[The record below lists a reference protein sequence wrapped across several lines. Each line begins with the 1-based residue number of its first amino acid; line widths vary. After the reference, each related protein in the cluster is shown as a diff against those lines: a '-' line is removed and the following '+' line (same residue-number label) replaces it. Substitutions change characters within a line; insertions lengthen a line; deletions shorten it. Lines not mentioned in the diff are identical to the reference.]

1 MDRYRT
7 ARRIW
12 EASALNKA
20 VLLALLALSA
30 CRDPK
35 SDTVAS
41 KDSAA
46 AADTKILDTT
56 FVLHKTTTDSGFVY
70 RGRIIVSDSTKSDR
84 SFELKERLLSAKPS
98 VADSRSDGGPG
109 VRLTID
115 SIYVRLEP
123 SDRIVLGEGV
133 TLLAQEPGS
142 FGANVTIANHSTKS
156 VSIFPPSYGQFLD
169 ILDAEVK
176 YGDST
181 FAPRMRSDIDYAAY
195 EAEKIPPGEKKSY
208 HMSFQITEMYDKD
221 GQGKTDMV
229 DIAKYGRLLRT
240 ITSIAIRYDSKFDK
254 YETVWDGEKES
265 VERNPLF
272 GKYTVLDLRDTFQVF
287 RN

>member
-1 MDRYRT
+1 MDRCRT
-7 ARRIW
+7 VRRIE

-123 SDRIVLGEGV
+123 SDPIVLGEGV
-133 TLLAQEPGS
+133 TLLVHGPGS

-156 VSIFPPSYGQFLD
+156 VSLFPPSYGQYLSIFKT
-169 ILDAEVK
+169 EVK
-176 YGDST
+176 FGDST
-181 FAPRMRSDIDYAAY
+181 FEPILRTDIDYAPY
-195 EAEKIPPGEKKSY
+195 EAEKILPGGKKSFR
-208 HMSFQITEMYDKD
+208 MSFSMRDMYDKD
-221 GQGKTDMV
+221 AQGHIMP
-229 DIAKYGRLLRT
+229 IGSGKYQRLLRT
-240 ITSIAIRYDSKFDK
+240 MKSIAIRYDSKFDT
-254 YETVWDGEKES
+254 YMTWWDGEKES